1 MTTESVWVRFRKF
14 MTPGRTLI
22 ALTILFIGLPSAAVW
37 TGVANFG
44 PGRGAGGTGSD
55 KTGSKEES
63 KVSSDLEVASAK
75 AKALMSSASG
85 AGGTGGGS
93 GSGGGAAA
101 PEKEE
106 KIKKDQQVQVGL
118 PNLNPVQVKPPMAQP
133 QAGSNPDASPVASP
147 VASQPVQKPE
157 MLTGVAPAASSQA
170 KVQAQANS
178 NDAPAATPLGPGVQ
192 PLTAQ
197 MAQSDAANKS
207 RQAQPPSLEDKVR
220 AALTSRLQGG
230 GEITIT
236 YGGDVLER
244 SSTAQGKGNATR

>member
-1 MTTESVWVRFRKF
+1 
-14 MTPGRTLI
+14 
-22 ALTILFIGLPSAAVW
+22 
-37 TGVANFG
+37 
-44 PGRGAGGTGSD
+44 
-55 KTGSKEES
+55 
-63 KVSSDLEVASAK
+63 
-75 AKALMSSASG
+75 
-85 AGGTGGGS
+85 
-93 GSGGGAAA
+93 
-101 PEKEE
+101 
-106 KIKKDQQVQVGL
+106 
-118 PNLNPVQVKPPMAQP
+118 
-133 QAGSNPDASPVASP
+133 
-147 VASQPVQKPE
+147 

-178 NDAPAATPLGPGVQ
+178 NAAPAATPLGPGVQ

-207 RQAQPPSLEDKVR
+207 RQSQPPSLEDKVR

>member
-55 KTGSKEES
+55 KTGSKEVS
-63 KVSSDLEVASAK
+63 KASSDLEVASAK

-85 AGGTGGGS
+85 AGGSGGGS

-101 PEKEE
+101 PENEE
-106 KIKKDQQVQVGL
+106 KVKKDQQVQVGL

-133 QAGSNPDASPVASP
+133 QAGSNPDSSP
-147 VASQPVQKPE
+147 VASQPVQRPE
-157 MLTGVAPAASSQA
+157 ILTGVAPAASSQA

-178 NDAPAATPLGPGVQ
+178 NAAPAATPLGPGVQ

>member
-133 QAGSNPDASPVASP
+133 QAGSNPDASPVAS
-147 VASQPVQKPE
+147 QPVQKPE
-157 MLTGVAPAASSQA
+157 ILTGVAPAASSQA

-178 NDAPAATPLGPGVQ
+178 NAAPAATPLGPGVQ